1 MIIAPTI
8 LPGLDPV
15 FPSEQETVFPFTF
28 EGDPY
33 NGAHKYQFINCLGFE
48 NGQTQYA
55 SPMESG
61 YSQMVQFVH
70 KADDGTITPGLQ
82 SEQLV
87 IALLDRV
94 KKMNERFPCE
104 ENDLQ
109 VKALEDFLAACKL
122 RVMNRIARGV
132 MGNLQ
137 K

>member
-1 MIIAPTI
+1 MTAPNI

-15 FPSEQETVFPFTF
+15 FPSEKETVFPITF
-28 EGDPY
+28 DGDPY
-33 NGAHKYQFINCLGFE
+33 NGAHKYKIINCLGFE
-48 NGQTQYA
+48 NGQTQY
-55 SPMESG
+55 SDPMESG
-61 YSQMVQFVH
+61 YSQVIQFVH

-104 ENDLQ
+104 EHDLQ
-109 VKALEDFLAACKL
+109 VKALEGFLAACKL
-122 RVMNRIARGV
+122 RVTNRIARGV
-132 MGNLQ
+132 MGNLA

>member
-1 MIIAPTI
+1 MITAPTI
-8 LPGLDPV
+8 LPALDPV
-15 FPSEQETVFPFTF
+15 FPSDQKTVFPFTF

-48 NGQTQYA
+48 NGHTQYEN
-55 SPMESG
+55 PLNSG
-61 YSQMVQFVH
+61 YSQVIQFVH

-94 KKMNERFPCE
+94 KKMNARFPCE

-122 RVMNRIARGV
+122 RVTNRIARGV